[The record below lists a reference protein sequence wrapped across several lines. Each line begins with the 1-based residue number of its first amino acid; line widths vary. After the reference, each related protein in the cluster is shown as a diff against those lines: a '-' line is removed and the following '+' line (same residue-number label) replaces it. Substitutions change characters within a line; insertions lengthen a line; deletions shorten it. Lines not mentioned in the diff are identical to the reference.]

1 MKGGAVL
8 SVNGAKLVAD
18 ASGALFWPEQ
28 GLVAVADLHLEKGSS
43 LARRGGALLPP
54 YDTRATIDRLERTLQ
69 RLAPARVI
77 CLGDSF
83 HDPDAAAGLGAD
95 DAGRLRA
102 LVARHEWLWVRGNHD
117 PGMPAGLGGR
127 CEAAVAVGGLVLR
140 HEPAEGAKPG
150 EAAGHLHPKATL
162 RVRGRLLSRRCFAT
176 DGRRLLLPAFGSYA
190 GGLNVLDPAVGGLFA
205 RRGFWAYL
213 LGERQV
219 HMVPH
224 DRLEPPAQ
232 LSLDWSGRRRRA

>member
-8 SVNGAKLVAD
+8 FVNGARLVAD
-18 ASGALFWPEQ
+18 ASGALLGPDQ
-28 GLVAVADLHLEKGSS
+28 GLAVVADLHLEKGAS

-54 YDTRATIDRLERTLQ
+54 YDTRATIERLERALQ
-69 RLAPARVI
+69 RLAPARVV

-83 HDPDAAAGLGAD
+83 HDPEAAARLGGD

-102 LVARHEWLWVRGNHD
+102 LVARHDWLWVRGNHD
-117 PGMPAGLGGR
+117 PAAPVGFGGR
-127 CEAAVAVGGLVLR
+127 CEAVVAVGGLVLR

-150 EAAGHLHPKATL
+150 EVAGHLHPKATL
-162 RVRGRLLSRRCFAT
+162 RARGRLLSRRCFAT

-190 GGLNVLDPAVGGLFA
+190 GGLNVLDPAIAGLFA
-205 RRGFWAYL
+205 RGGFWSYL

-232 LSLDWSGRRRRA
+232 LSFDWRGRRRA